1 MDSPRTLFRPG
12 HNCSGIAQ
20 AGRAALL
27 VDGEQY
33 YDAFVRAAEL
43 ARRTITIVGWDFD
56 SRTVLRFGAHGQPEV
71 VLGDFL
77 NRLVE
82 NNRHLRIRI
91 LDWDYPMIFGRDR
104 EFPPIYGITWTPHR
118 HIDIRYD
125 DTHPMA
131 GSHHQKIVVIDDRVA
146 FAGGIDLS
154 SKRWDSTAHAPGDVR
169 RTFLDAPYPP
179 MHDVMALVD
188 GEAARMLGKTVRA
201 RWKAATG
208 EKLEAVQVEG
218 DGWPAGVPVAM
229 TRATT
234 ALACT
239 APPCG
244 TAPGVHDVERLYLDM
259 IAAARKYIYIEN
271 QYFTAQPIADA
282 LKARLAEPDGPEI
295 VLLTR
300 LLSHGWLEEVTMQ
313 ALRTRLVNELRGAD
327 PHGRFHAYYPHVDDL
342 ADGTCIDLHSKVMI
356 VDDEWL
362 RVGSSNLSNRSMG
375 MDSECDLTFEARGSA
390 AIRRAVRAF
399 RDQLLAEHAGI
410 EPQAMAAAIER
421 HGSMAKA
428 IEALPRG
435 KRRIETLQ
443 TPRLSD
449 TALSLA
455 ALGDLERPLPLEA
468 IVNEFA
474 PDTSSVGVGPGRRAI
489 ALMCLLAVTLA
500 LAWSFTPLADLVT
513 RDNVIEW
520 GREFRRLSWA
530 PLIVILAY
538 TPASYAMFPRWLI
551 TMVAVIAFGPWKG
564 FIYGLAGMLLAG
576 LASFL
581 PGRLV
586 RRDTVRRLAGPRINR
601 LSAALYH
608 RGALAVAI
616 VRMVPI
622 APFVVVNL
630 VMGALRI
637 RLRDFVIGSLVG
649 VMPGMLTATVLSDQV
664 SRVLADPAD
673 INGWLIAIAAT
684 LLVTL
689 VYFGQRWLRRLDR
702 ESGMAQ

>member
-1 MDSPRTLFRPG
+1 VDHPRTLFRPG
-12 HNCSGIAQ
+12 NNCAGVAQ
-20 AGRAALL
+20 AGRAAFL
-27 VDGEQY
+27 VDGEEY
-33 YDAFVRAAEL
+33 YDAFVRAAER
-43 ARRTITIVGWDFD
+43 AERTITLVGWDFD
-56 SRTVLRFGAHGQPEV
+56 SRTVLRFAADGEPEV

-77 NRLVE
+77 NGLVQK
-82 NNRHLRIRI
+82 NRHLRIRI

-104 EFPPIYGITWTPHR
+104 EFPPIYGIAWTPHR
-118 HIDIRYD
+118 HVDIRYD

-131 GSHHQKIVVIDDRVA
+131 GSHHQKIVVIDERVA

-154 SKRWDSTAHAPGDVR
+154 SKRWDSHAHKPGDPR
-169 RTFLDAPYPP
+169 RAFLGEPYPP

-188 GEAARMLGKTVRA
+188 GDAARMLGKTVRA

-208 EKLEAVQVEG
+208 ETLKAVEVEG
-218 DGWPAGVPVAM
+218 DGWPEGVPVAM
-229 TRATT
+229 TDVAA

-244 TAPGVHDVERLYLDM
+244 DEGGVHHVEQLYLDM
-259 IAAARKYIYIEN
+259 IAAARDYIYVEN
-271 QYFTAQPIADA
+271 QYFTAQAIADA
-282 LKARLAEPDGPEI
+282 LKKRLAEPDGPEI
-295 VLLTR
+295 VVLTR
-300 LLSHGWLEEVTMQ
+300 LLSHGWLEEVTMH
-313 ALRTRLVNELRGAD
+313 ALRTRLVNELRAAD
-327 PHGRFHAYYPHVDDL
+327 PHDRFRVYYPHVDDL
-342 ADGTCIDLHSKVMI
+342 VEGTCIDLHSKVMI

-375 MDSECDLTFEARGSA
+375 MDSECDLTFEARGVA
-390 AIRRAVRAF
+390 PLRTAVRAF
-399 RDQLLAEHAGI
+399 RDQLLAEHAGTD
-410 EPQAMAAAIER
+410 AATVAAAVEQ
-421 HGSMAKA
+421 HGSLAAA
-428 IEALPRG
+428 IEALPRHA
-435 KRRIETLQ
+435 RRIETLE
-443 TPRLSD
+443 TPELSD

-455 ALGDLERPLPLEA
+455 ALGDLERPLPLES
-468 IVNEFA
+468 IVQEFA

-489 ALMCLLAVTLA
+489 ALMCLLAVALA
-500 LAWSFTPLADLVT
+500 LAWTFSPLADLVT
-513 RDNVIEW
+513 RENVTEW
-520 GREFRRLSWA
+520 GREFSRFYWA
-530 PLIVILAY
+530 PVVVILAY

-551 TMVAVIAFGPWKG
+551 TMIAVIAFGPWKG
-564 FIYGLAGMLLAG
+564 FIYGIAGMLIAG

-637 RLRDFVIGSLVG
+637 RLRDFILGSLVG
-649 VMPGMLTATVLSDQV
+649 VLPGMLTATVLSEQV

-673 INGWLIAIAAT
+673 LNGWLIAIAAA
-684 LLVTL
+684 LLLTL

-702 ESGMAQ
+702 QSGMTQ